1 MKLNKIIFMLACTLL
16 TLAGCDKY
24 LDMKPDQ
31 KMLVPKTLADCD
43 ALLDNRSTM
52 NSSFS
57 PIPDIASDHY
67 YLNAANFN
75 AIANSEDRNAHVW
88 NPMTELATN
97 HWQAPY
103 KVVLIANQVLT
114 LLKDIDRNTNPTDY
128 DRIKGEG
135 LFFRAYSWMQ
145 LLNVFTVGYD
155 AAKAKDILGLVL
167 RLNPDIDYI
176 ESRSSLEDSY
186 QQIKKDLEEAVPL
199 LPEKIV
205 IKTRPTKAAALATL
219 ARLGLM
225 MGDYGVAE
233 KRAREA
239 LDLYAV
245 LIDYNTLSKTASA
258 PFVRFND
265 EVIFHAV
272 TFTNACINP
281 TIAKI
286 DSNLIKSYKNN
297 DLRRTLYF
305 KSNNNGTYAFK
316 GRYDGAVNASTFC
329 GIATDEL
336 YLTLSEALV
345 RNNKVTDAIG
355 YLNKLLR
362 SRYVKNTYLDFS
374 SGDRELVLK
383 EVLAERNKSLIM
395 RNLRWMDMKRLN
407 HDIRFQQT
415 FRRLIDNVVYSIE
428 PNDLRYAFLIPKK
441 VIEFNPLIQQNQ
453 R

>member
-114 LLKDIDRNTNPTDY
+114 LLKDIDRNANPTDY

-441 VIEFNPLIQQNQ
+441 VIEFNPLIQQNL

>member
-1 MKLNKIIFMLACTLL
+1 MKVEKIIFMLACSLL
-16 TLAGCDKY
+16 TLAGCNKY
-24 LDMKPDQ
+24 LDVKPDQ

-88 NPMTELATN
+88 NPMAELATN

-103 KVVLIANQVLT
+103 KVVLIANQVLS
-114 LLKDIDRNTNPTDY
+114 LLKDIDRSVNPTDY
-128 DRIKGEG
+128 ERIKGEA
-135 LFFRAYSWMQ
+135 LFFRAYAWMQ

-155 AAKAKDILGLVL
+155 AAKAKNILGLVL

-199 LPEKIV
+199 LTEKIV

-225 MGDYGVAE
+225 MGDYGIAE

-245 LIDYNTLSKTASA
+245 LIDYTTLSKTASA
-258 PFVRFND
+258 PFARFND

-272 TFTNACINP
+272 TFTNASINP

-286 DSNLIKSYKNN
+286 DSNLIKSYKND

-329 GIATDEL
+329 GVATDEL

-345 RNNKVTDAIG
+345 RNNKVVDAIG

-374 SGDRELVLK
+374 SDDRELVLK

-407 HDIRFQQT
+407 QDPAFQKT
-415 FRRLIDNVVYSIE
+415 FRRIIDNVVYSIE